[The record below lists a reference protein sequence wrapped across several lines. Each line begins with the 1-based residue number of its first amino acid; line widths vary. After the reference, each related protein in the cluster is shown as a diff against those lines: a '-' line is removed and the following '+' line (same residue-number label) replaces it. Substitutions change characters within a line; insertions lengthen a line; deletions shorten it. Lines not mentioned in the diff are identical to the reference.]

1 MKNLY
6 IVGAGGF
13 GRELF
18 GWIKQHPDHG
28 RLWEIAGFIDD
39 DPHALDAFDYPV
51 EVQGSIQEHQPSQE
65 NCYICAI
72 GTPVIKKLVCE
83 TLEARGAE
91 FISFIHPTVIIGANT
106 KLGRGVVL
114 CPRVTLTSD
123 VSIGNFTLINCHS
136 SVGHDVHVS
145 DWVTISGHCDL
156 TGGSQIGEAAF
167 LATGVRII
175 PNILVGASAFVG
187 AGSVVIKPVD
197 AKAKVFGNPAK
208 VYG

>member
-18 GWIKQHPDHG
+18 AWIKRHPDYE
-28 RLWEIAGFIDD
+28 RSWRIAGFIDD
-39 DPHALDAFDYPV
+39 NPRALDTFDYPV
-51 EVQGSIQEHQPSQE
+51 GIEGSIQDHQPSQE

-72 GTPVIKKLVCE
+72 GTPAIKKLVCE
-83 TLEARGAE
+83 SLEAKGAE
-91 FISFIHPTVIIGANT
+91 FISFIHPSVIIGANS

-123 VSIGNFTLINCHS
+123 VSIGNFALINCHS
-136 SVGHDVHVS
+136 SAGHDVQVS
-145 DWVTISGHCDL
+145 DWVTVSGHCDL
-156 TGGSQIGEAAF
+156 TGGCLIGEAAF

-175 PNILVGASAFVG
+175 PNSSIGAFAFVG
-187 AGSVVIKPVD
+187 AGSVVIKSV
-197 AKAKVFGNPAK
+197 AANAKVFGNPAK
-208 VYG
+208 VFG

>member
-18 GWIKQHPDHG
+18 AWIEQHPDCG
-28 RLWEIAGFIDD
+28 RLWKVAGFIDD
-39 DPHALDAFDYPV
+39 NPDALNTFDYPV
-51 EVQGSIQEHQPSQE
+51 GIKGSIQDHQPSQE

-72 GTPVIKKLVCE
+72 GTPAIKKLVCE
-83 TLEARGAE
+83 SLEARGAD
-91 FISFIHPTVIIGANT
+91 FISFIHPSVIIGANL
-106 KLGRGVVL
+106 KLGRGIVL

-123 VSIGNFTLINCHS
+123 VSIGNFALINCHS
-136 SVGHDVHVS
+136 SVGHDVQVG
-145 DWVTISGHCDL
+145 DWVTVSGHCDL
-156 TGGSQIGEAAF
+156 TGNCRIGEAAF

-175 PNILVGASAFVG
+175 PNSKIGASAFVG
-187 AGSVVIKPVD
+187 AGSVVIKSVA

-208 VYG
+208 VFG